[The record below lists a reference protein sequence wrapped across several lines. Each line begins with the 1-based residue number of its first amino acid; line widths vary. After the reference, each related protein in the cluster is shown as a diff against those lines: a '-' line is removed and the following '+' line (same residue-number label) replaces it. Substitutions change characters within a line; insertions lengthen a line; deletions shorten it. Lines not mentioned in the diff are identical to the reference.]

1 MVPVVQEVH
10 PVAPDKGFQARVDPV
25 DRVDPGVKTDREA
38 LDRAVLVVR
47 EGLVVAARALDRLA

>member
-1 MVPVVQEVH
+1 MVQEVH